1 MRDEVA
7 KGRFSALRRAAVAGA
22 AAGRCCYEWA
32 VLNGPSG
39 AASTCARRSSGL
51 AAWRP
56 RSSSLARSVGLALA
70 ALATLGAAACGPP
83 SDCPPCSTAAAGPT
97 SSTTPTAS
105 VQGGAKK
112 LVFKK
117 LDREVKSLD
126 LDAIL
131 KAVPSETVRQYDP
144 YYNREKSY
152 RAVPLSHV
160 ITLAFSGEEGL
171 PTKEFVLRAL
181 DGYTVPLRGG
191 KVFEE
196 GAYIAFEDLEV
207 PGWEPIGQ
215 QKTNPGPFYLVW
227 AKKEQTNLETHPRP
241 YQLASIEIADFE
253 VVFPWTVPRGLAEG
267 SPERRGFAMFREQC
281 VHCHAINRQGG
292 RVGPEL
298 NVPKSIVEYR
308 PIDQIKAYIRDP
320 LTFRYSTMPPH
331 PKMSDQ
337 DLDDLVSYFKA
348 MKDRKHDDET
358 AKQPGSVPPAPSAS
372 AAPSGGA
379 PAPSPPPAPGRGD
392 PTHL

>member
-1 MRDEVA
+1 VA
-7 KGRFSALRRAAVAGA
+7 LG
-22 AAGRCCYEWA
+22 
-32 VLNGPSG
+32 
-39 AASTCARRSSGL
+39 
-51 AAWRP
+51 
-56 RSSSLARSVGLALA
+56 SLVA
-70 ALATLGAAACGPP
+70 ALLLSVACGPP
-83 SDCPPCSTAAAGPT
+83 ADCPPCSTAAAGPT
-97 SSTTPTAS
+97 SSTTPAAPAQS
-105 VQGGAKK
+105 GAKR

-131 KAVPSETVRQYDP
+131 KAVPAETVKQHDP
-144 YYNREKSY
+144 YYNREKTY

-160 ITLAFSGEEGL
+160 VTLAFPGEEGL

-191 KVFEE
+191 KVFED

-215 QKTNPGPFYLVW
+215 QKANPGPFYLVW
-227 AKKEQTNLETHPRP
+227 AKREQTNLETHPRP

-267 SPERRGFAMFREQC
+267 TPERRGFGTFREQC

-331 PKMSDQ
+331 PKMTDQ
-337 DLDDLVSYFKA
+337 DLDDLVSYFTA
-348 MKDRKHDDET
+348 MKERKHDEET
-358 AKQPGSVPPAPSAS
+358 AKPPGSVAPAPSSSAPPAPSSS
-372 AAPSGGA
+372 AR
-379 PAPSPPPAPGRGD
+379 SPGD
-392 PTHL
+392 PQHL